1 MASAINAGDL
11 NSPGGDGFFSIDK
24 VQLMFSLTD
33 IAFLKV
39 SNNILCMAL
48 NSGKIIR
55 IDLDHPEV
63 VDEAEIPKRTGE
75 LTAIAGI
82 FLDPTGSHL
91 ITTTKNGDNYILN
104 YRSTKPRLL
113 SRLKGNVITAIA
125 WSPNEPS
132 RSTGAILVGTSTGV
146 VYETLIESSNEYFK
160 KEEKYFKQVWK
171 DPMNN
176 KSKGIKGIYAYESRK
191 GGGSRQV
198 VLCTDDAIYSFQGK
212 ISSKGLAESSPVYA
226 RFFDKSD
233 PIVEVFGG
241 SEATRESFA
250 VSPASSKANLPDQ
263 FAWANGTGIMHGE
276 LYPEDYSTIFSGARL
291 LLNDQIVPPNSVS
304 KAVGSI
310 TLSQYYLFILNGF
323 NISIFN
329 RLNGKLVFNES
340 IELET
345 GEKIW
350 CLTSDVKYATFWLYT
365 THNIYEIR
373 MNDDEGEQIWKTFLE
388 NGDFSKALECA
399 STSYAKDIVRIAY
412 GEDLFSKGMY
422 RDAANMLGLSSK
434 PFDSVAVELLDKDQ
448 DALLIFIKLRLGQLD
463 AKATMQQTI
472 LTSWVIELYMEK
484 LNDCDNQ
491 LAAAGFDSNAA
502 KEAKKAVEKEFKSF
516 LDCYKDVLDKATVYE
531 IISSHGKR
539 EELLYFASCIS
550 DVEYVL
556 RYWVAIENWGEA
568 LSVLRHENDSRLAY
582 KYSSVLLLNAPKE
595 TVETWMR
602 LSDIEPSRL
611 LPALLTYSSR
621 FKATPESNQAI
632 RFLKYAIN
640 TMKVQDPVIY
650 NTLIS
655 IYASSPGIA
664 EATLLEFFEK
674 HSTMLYDSDF
684 ALRMCVEF
692 ERIECSTY
700 IMCSIRLF
708 EDALNLALSRNMIG
722 LAKQIAD
729 KPVDNPPLRKALW
742 LQIAQKVMQTGRIRK
757 SGKQADGN
765 KSDLDHSFAAA
776 VQLLGECELLQIED
790 LLPFSPPF
798 KEIGEL
804 KKEFI
809 SSVERYFA
817 SINQLN
823 QEMEDSI
830 ETGRNVQKE
839 IDNFKK
845 RYVLIEPGEKCGI
858 CDFPLA
864 TRKFYVF
871 PCQHAFHS
879 DCLAADQS
887 QNGEYK
893 VRQKIAEITAKTAKK
908 DLADALDEV
917 LSTKC
922 ILCSFQ
928 KIEELD
934 VPLVSQTENANAWA
948 I

>member
-1 MASAINAGDL
+1 MNALDL
-11 NSPGGDGFFSIDK
+11 TSSEGDGSFTVDK

-48 NSGKIIR
+48 DSGKIIR

-63 VDEAEIPKRTGE
+63 VDEAEIPRKTSDSA
-75 LTAIAGI
+75 AIAGI
-82 FLDPTGSHL
+82 FLDPSGSHL

-113 SRLKGNVITAIA
+113 SRLKGNVITAIS

-160 KEEKYFKQVWK
+160 KEEKYLKQVWK
-171 DPMNN
+171 NPKNT
-176 KSKGIKGIYAYESRK
+176 KSRGIKGIYAYESK
-191 GGGSRQV
+191 KSGTRQV
-198 VLCTDDAIYSFQGK
+198 VLCTEDAIYSFQGK
-212 ISSKGLAESSPVYA
+212 INPKGQAEFSPVYTSI
-226 RFFDKSD
+226 FDKSD
-233 PIVEVFGG
+233 PIVEVFEG
-241 SEATRESFA
+241 SDATRDSFA
-250 VSPASSKANLPDQ
+250 TSPTSLKTGVSDQ
-263 FAWANGTGIMHGE
+263 FAWANGIGVMHGD
-276 LYPEDYSTIFSGARL
+276 LYPEEYGSIFSGARL
-291 LLNDQIVPPNSVS
+291 LLNDQIVQAKSVS
-304 KAVGSI
+304 KAVNSI
-310 TLSQYYLFILNGF
+310 TLSQYYLFVLNGS

-329 RLNGKLVFNES
+329 RLNGRLVFNES
-340 IELET
+340 VELEA

-350 CLTSDVKYATFWLYT
+350 SLTSDLKYATFWLYT
-365 THNIYEIR
+365 NHNIYEIR
-373 MNDDEGEQIWKTFLE
+373 MNDDEAEQIWKTFLE

-399 STSYAKDIVRIAY
+399 TTSYAKDIVRVAY
-412 GEDLFSKGMY
+412 GDDLLSKGKY
-422 RDAANMLGLSSK
+422 QEAANMLGLSSK
-434 PFDSVAVELLDKDQ
+434 PFESVAVELLDKDQ
-448 DALLIFIKLRLGQLD
+448 DALLQFVKIRLGQLD
-463 AKATMQQTI
+463 ANATMQQII
-472 LTSWVIELYMEK
+472 LTSWVTELYMEK

-491 LAAAGFDSNAA
+491 LAAAGFDNNTAQ
-502 KEAKKAVEKEFKSF
+502 EAKKSVEKEFKSF
-516 LDCYKDVLDKATVYE
+516 LDRYKDVLDKSTVYE

-556 RYWVAIENWGEA
+556 RYWVSTENWGEA
-568 LSVLRHENDSRLAY
+568 LSVLRHENDTRLAY

-602 LSDIEPSRL
+602 LSDVEPSRL
-611 LPALLTYSSR
+611 LPALLEYSSR
-621 FKATPESNQAI
+621 FRATPESNQAI

-640 TMKVQDPVIY
+640 NMKVQDPVIY

-655 IYASSPGIA
+655 IYASSPGIP

-692 ERIECSTY
+692 ERIQCSTY

-708 EDALNLALSRNMIG
+708 EDALNLALSRNMIE

-742 LQIAQKVMQTGRIRK
+742 LQIAQKVMQAGYTRK
-757 SGKQADGN
+757 STKQTDDK
-765 KSDLDHSFAAA
+765 KSDVDHSFAAA
-776 VQLLGECELLQIED
+776 VSLLGECELLQIED
-790 LLPFSPPF
+790 LLPFSPSF

-830 ETGRNVQKE
+830 DTAKNVQKE

-879 DCLAADQS
+879 DCLAANQS
-887 QNGEYK
+887 QKGEYK
-893 VRQKIAEITAKTAKK
+893 VRQKIAEITARTSKK

-917 LSTKC
+917 LSSKC

-928 KIEELD
+928 NIEELD
-934 VPLVSQTENANAWA
+934 VPLVSQTENTSSWA